1 MLPVSRFRRLCKT
14 YYKLPVSMLTCVKR
28 QPVVIYNT
36 IKMNELFSP
45 QISYNSAR
53 RHLILYK
60 VGSTKF
66 PMNINRAFEI

>member
-1 MLPVSRFRRLCKT
+1 MF
-14 YYKLPVSMLTCVKR
+14 TCVKR
-28 QPVVIYNT
+28 QPVVIYNICNT

-53 RHLILYK
+53 RHIILHK
-60 VGSTKF
+60 GGSIKF